1 MIFFLLMTK
10 PNGIFAEQH
19 IAALLHT
26 SAADFMRNL
35 IAIQAGDTQ
44 EQRDTAAGKRDKA
57 HDRTGE

>member
-1 MIFFLLMTK
+1 MTK